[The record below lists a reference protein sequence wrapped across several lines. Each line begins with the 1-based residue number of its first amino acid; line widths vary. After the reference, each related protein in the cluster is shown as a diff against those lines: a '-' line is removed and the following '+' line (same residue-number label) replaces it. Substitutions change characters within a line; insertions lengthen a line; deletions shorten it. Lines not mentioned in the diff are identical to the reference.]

1 MNVILRSQLIEN
13 CSKEE
18 TMLPNDEI
26 ELTFELMNKDVQ
38 DLENDFS
45 APLEANNRATP
56 ELRESVESIFSDIKK
71 KIETIQTFDFKP
83 KIEDAKASVK
93 ESCNKKR
100 LKEIEKVSLNKE
112 MIGLNKEMSNLC
124 KRIANCEDEFETCEN
139 DVSSAK
145 KTLDTLL
152 TDHLERIHEIE
163 KGMDYLLLN
172 KEELDRTGN

>member
-1 MNVILRSQLIEN
+1 
-13 CSKEE
+13 
-18 TMLPNDEI
+18 MLPNDEI

-112 MIGLNKEMSNLC
+112 MSNLC
-124 KRIANCEDEFETCEN
+124 KRIANCEDEFETCEWKQEN
-139 DVSSAK
+139 SVILSLCS
-145 KTLDTLL
+145 
-152 TDHLERIHEIE
+152 
-163 KGMDYLLLN
+163 YF
-172 KEELDRTGN
+172 